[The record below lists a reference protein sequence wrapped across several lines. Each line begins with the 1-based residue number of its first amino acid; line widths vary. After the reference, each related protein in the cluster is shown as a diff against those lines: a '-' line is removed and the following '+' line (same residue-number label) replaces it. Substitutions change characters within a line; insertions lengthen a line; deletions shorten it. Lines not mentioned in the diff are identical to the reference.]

1 MNSWTAIVAHWL
13 QHSRLAGGFPDALL
27 KSFVILIVAGGVCLA
42 WRRGAA
48 SARHLVWFLAVAGL
62 LSLPGLSCLMP
73 AWQRPLWSLGT
84 RADSGNELTLT
95 LEFMPAKVTAA
106 SVHPAAV
113 PPPSAVMSASG
124 PAESGG
130 GPRLATH
137 FHTAWAASFL
147 AVWLSGTALILL
159 SVAVGRARLRALR
172 RAAHP
177 PADAGWFPLLGRL
190 CEQLR
195 VRRRVTLLQ
204 SPDDLMP
211 VTWGWWQPVILL
223 PAQADQW
230 SPERRR
236 VVLLHE
242 LAHVKRWDCL
252 TQMIARV
259 ACAVYWFNPLVWL
272 AARRMCIER
281 ERACDD
287 LVLNGGCKASD
298 YAAHLLEI
306 ARSFRRVPQVAAI
319 AMARSS
325 HLEGRIAAI
334 VDASRPRRAPR
345 ALLVGLC
352 SAAVLAFVAAVAAQK
367 PQADSPAP
375 TPGAKPWFDARLRAF
390 FAAKA
395 AQARQLAEQ
404 AKQPVAPEVWP
415 YFEAGTR
422 GDWQTATNLWVA
434 MRHRAHQYEGT
445 TPDATLNACWSPILE
460 TDLAWEQFANW
471 QEKHVLAYG
480 NDIIKSIPPGSIYF
494 GGTDPGR
501 GVITAMSESHAEGKP
516 FFTLTQN
523 ALADSTYLDYLRAM
537 YGPAIYTPTAEDSQK
552 SFRDYTAEALRRR
565 DQNALKPGEDVQ
577 MKDGKLEISGQVPV
591 MSINGLLTRVVFDR
605 NPGREFYIEESFPLD
620 WMYPYLTPN
629 GLIMRINRQP
639 LPRLSEELVQQD
651 HEYWSRYLE
660 PMLGDWLNYDTSVAE
675 VAAFAEKVYLKHDL
689 GGFKGDP
696 QFVADTWAQKA
707 FSKLR
712 SSIGGVYAW
721 RVANANTPAEKQQM
735 IKEADFAYRQAY
747 ALCPTS
753 PEVVFRYA
761 QLLSSLNRADEARL
775 LTETTLKIYPTNTQ
789 KQTLLDNLGN
799 TKPNIPTASE
809 VSVDMAKLRQTFS
822 TGGPDIQRAVTRV
835 SWCLRYGRYLEALME
850 LDKLKDTAGV
860 DDAQK
865 QAVNGVIEQV
875 KEAARKQEAARAA
888 Q

>member
-1 MNSWTAIVAHWL
+1 
-13 QHSRLAGGFPDALL
+13 LL
-27 KSFVILIVAGGVCLA
+27 KSFVILLVAGGVCLC

-707 FSKLR
+707 VSKLR
-712 SSIGGVYAW
+712 DSIGGVYAW
-721 RVANANTPAEKQQM
+721 RV
-735 IKEADFAYRQAY
+735 
-747 ALCPTS
+747 
-753 PEVVFRYA
+753 
-761 QLLSSLNRADEARL
+761 
-775 LTETTLKIYPTNTQ
+775 TN
-789 KQTLLDNLGN
+789 
-799 TKPNIPTASE
+799 
-809 VSVDMAKLRQTFS
+809 
-822 TGGPDIQRAVTRV
+822 
-835 SWCLRYGRYLEALME
+835 
-850 LDKLKDTAGV
+850 
-860 DDAQK
+860 
-865 QAVNGVIEQV
+865 
-875 KEAARKQEAARAA
+875 
-888 Q
+888 